1 MVVHEILVLG
11 VGVRIPVVQ
20 QNSMSMRN
28 NSGYKG
34 MLRDRCPE
42 VVNYALKWQKAKE
55 RWIDHAYVSF
65 IKFYVDNK
73 EKYHTTRIILGIAK
87 FYRNFEFDKSIDWE
101 NLTTEET
108 LYWKRV
114 SSWVRWFMQNY
125 AYIENMYSISKQ
137 AGKSDMEIKV
147 DIICGYLS
155 DLLPDE
161 TATKE
166 EKQAK
171 FDYIDK
177 LVNFLVDCFEK
188 RI

>member
-1 MVVHEILVLG
+1 
-11 VGVRIPVVQ
+11 
-20 QNSMSMRN
+20 
-28 NSGYKG
+28 

-55 RWIDHAYVSF
+55 RWIDHAYANF
-65 IKFYVDNK
+65 IKFYVKK
-73 EKYHTTRIILGIAK
+73 EDRYNATRIVLGIAK
-87 FYRNFEFDKSIDWE
+87 FYRNFDFEKSIEWD
-101 NLTTEET
+101 NLTKEEHE
-108 LYWKRV
+108 YWKRV

-137 AGKSDMEIKV
+137 AGKSDMKIKV
-147 DIICGYLS
+147 DIICCYLS

-161 TATKE
+161 NATNE

-171 FDYIDK
+171 YEYVDK
-177 LVNFLVDCFEK
+177 LVNFLIDCFEK